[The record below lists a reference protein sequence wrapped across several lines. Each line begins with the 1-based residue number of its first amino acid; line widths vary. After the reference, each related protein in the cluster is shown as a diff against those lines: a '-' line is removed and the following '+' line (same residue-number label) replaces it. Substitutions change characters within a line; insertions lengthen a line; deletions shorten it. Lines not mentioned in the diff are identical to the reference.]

1 MTNKISRL
9 IKRMTEEP
17 FPTDG
22 SLYDLGDGK
31 VYQTEDGYTFHAVG
45 DVSLL
50 QNGCSNGACST
61 TLEVPTTTMTNT
73 KEIKTVSASNDI
85 FADIVGYSIIKR
97 EFVKALE
104 STSPV
109 GILLDPEHGKSV
121 VGIVH
126 ANHTFGILSNEV
138 SENNKRVA
146 TDIVR
151 AANALQSAVKSNP
164 SPTQADVKAK
174 IDNLNATLQEAIA
187 VRVPKVDVSNSTIN
201 GEAAKD
207 LMNETL
213 RQYGYAFGISS
224 VNRGN
229 TSNINSSASA
239 TPGAAPNRN
248 TFLNMSAFQSAQALA
263 SQAQGMLTET
273 KSLLPTNAT
282 SATTSTIAKVANHL
296 SQLKNAIDT
305 KSPYGNVASLV
316 QKTIYPDLDGA
327 FRLK

>member
-1 MTNKISRL
+1 MEKRL
-9 IKRMTEEP
+9 KSNSTAKSTAPIVILLLL
-17 FPTDG
+17 G
-22 SLYDLGDGK
+22 SLSAAITTPFKQVAYAHTFTGDENASFLSVIRILQAEGNL
-31 VYQTEDGYTFHAVG
+31 VRTNLAT
-45 DVSLL
+45 SLSL
-50 QNGCSNGACST
+50 AQ
-61 TLEVPTTTMTNT
+61 
-73 KEIKTVSASNDI
+73 
-85 FADIVGYSIIKR
+85 
-97 EFVKALE
+97 
-104 STSPV
+104 
-109 GILLDPEHGKSV
+109 EHGKSV

-201 GEAAKD
+201 GEATKD
-207 LMNETL
+207 LVNETL

-296 SQLKNAIDT
+296 PQLKNAIDT